1 MSPQV
6 IQHLKTVRKSAS
18 RKVRKQY
25 SAKRFFL
32 LDFRSSGLPDFSDFP
47 TYFRS
52 MKFLIIRFSSIGDI
66 VLTTPVVRCLKKQV
80 VTAEVHYLTKPSFRS
95 IVETNPY
102 IDKVHYLQDD
112 FDAMITSLQAE
123 DFDYVIDLHHNLR
136 TLKVKRA
143 LGKKSFSFNKLNIPK
158 WLLTNFKINR
168 MPDVHIVDRYLATL
182 QSFGI
187 RNDGG
192 GLDYFIPEQDKVKES
207 DIPTA
212 HHAGYIG
219 VVIGAALNT
228 KKYPLAKLKALC
240 ASIQHPIIL
249 LGGKEDAAQGE
260 AIAEVDK
267 VKIYNACGKFNLN
280 ESADLVRRAK
290 LIITND
296 TGLMH
301 IASAFNRPIISLW
314 GNTVPEFG
322 MYPYMSAR
330 QQLYDIMEIKNLSCR
345 PCSKIGYN
353 KCPKG
358 HFKCM
363 ELIKP
368 EEVLEKV
375 NIRLGRSAANV

>member
-1 MSPQV
+1 
-6 IQHLKTVRKSAS
+6 
-18 RKVRKQY
+18 
-25 SAKRFFL
+25 
-32 LDFRSSGLPDFSDFP
+32 
-47 TYFRS
+47 

-80 VTAEVHYLTKPSFRS
+80 LTAEVHYLTKSS
-95 IVETNPY
+95 YGAIVNTNPY

-112 FDAMITSLQAE
+112 FDAMIASLREE

-143 LGKKSFSFNKLNIPK
+143 LGKQSFSFNKLNIPK

-168 MPDVHIVDRYLATL
+168 LPEVHIVDRYLDTL

-187 RNDGG
+187 RNDGA
-192 GLDYFIPEQDKVKES
+192 GLDYFIPEQDKVQES

-228 KKYPLAKLKALC
+228 KKYPLEKLKAFC
-240 ASIQHPIIL
+240 ASLQHPIIL
-249 LGGKEDAAQGE
+249 LGGKEDAADGD
-260 AIAEVDK
+260 AIAAVDP
-267 VKIYNACGKFNLN
+267 VKIYNACGKFNLH

-290 LIITND
+290 LIVTND

-301 IASAFNRPIISLW
+301 IAAAFNKPIISLW

-322 MYPYMSAR
+322 MYPYMR

-363 ELIKP
+363 QLITP
-368 EEVLEKV
+368 EAVLEKV
-375 NIRLGRSAANV
+375 NVRLGRNI